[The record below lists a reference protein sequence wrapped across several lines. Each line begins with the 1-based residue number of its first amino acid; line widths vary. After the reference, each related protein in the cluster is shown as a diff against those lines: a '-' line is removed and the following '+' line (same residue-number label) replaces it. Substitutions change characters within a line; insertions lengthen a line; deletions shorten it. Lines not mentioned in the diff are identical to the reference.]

1 MNAIL
6 NRIGRRLTDL
16 LASQWFFYGIIA
28 FFMLQ
33 ALWIALSAAYPMA
46 FDEDFHLGIIR
57 LFAEGFSPF
66 AAAQPENADSF
77 GAIIRDPSYLYH
89 FLMSI
94 PYRFID
100 LFTNNQTVVVIFL
113 RLINVALF
121 TVGLLLFRKVLL
133 RAKMSPAFTHT
144 ALAIFV
150 LVPIVP
156 QLAAHINYDNL
167 LVPLLA
173 WMCLLV
179 ARIIEGLRTKHLDA
193 AAVGLLVLACMAG
206 SLIKYESLP
215 FMTATVLFV
224 GLMIVRAFG
233 RRTPRVIGR
242 DWLRLPR
249 KTAVGMV
256 VLFVVLLG
264 LTAQRYGVNLVQ
276 YQALKPSC
284 DVVLD
289 EQRCQAYGPW
299 ARNHWLEQHK
309 AEFNKSPLAYSWV
322 WLQSL
327 HYRSF
332 FAVSGPQNSYTN
344 YPPLPLP
351 AATAV
356 IIAVSGLTATL
367 LFWRRVFAGHML
379 LWFLCVMSALY
390 LAALWIEDYSQFL
403 ETGQPVAI
411 NGRYLIPILLPLGA
425 VFGRALS
432 LALQLKSA
440 VKPFVATAA
449 IVLFL
454 AGGGV
459 ITFILRS
466 DSSWYWPNHAVNVVN
481 DHARRV
487 LTPIVFEGNRYY

>member
-1 MNAIL
+1 ML

-16 LASQWFFYGIIA
+16 LASQWFFYSIIA
-28 FFMLQ
+28 FFILQ
-33 ALWIALSAAYPMA
+33 AVWIALSAAYPMA

-57 LFAEGFSPF
+57 LFADGLSPF
-66 AAAQPENADSF
+66 AAPQPESADSF

-89 FLMSI
+89 FLMSV

-100 LFTNNQTVVVIFL
+100 LFTNNQTAIVIFL

-133 RAKMSPAFTHT
+133 RAKMSPAFTHA

-167 LVPLLA
+167 LVPLLG

-193 AAVGLLVLACMAG
+193 GAVGLLVLACMAS
-206 SLIKYESLP
+206 SLIKYEFLP
-215 FMTATVLFV
+215 FVAAIVLFV
-224 GLMIVRAFG
+224 GFMIVRAFG

-249 KTAVGMV
+249 KTTIGMV
-256 VLFVVLLG
+256 VVFVVLLG
-264 LTAQRYGVNLVQ
+264 LMAQRYGVNLAQ
-276 YQALKPSC
+276 YQTLKPSC
-284 DVVLD
+284 DIVLD

-309 AEFNKSPLAYSWV
+309 AKFNKSPLAYSWV

-356 IIAVSGLTATL
+356 IIAVSGLTALL
-367 LFWRRVFAGHML
+367 LFWRHVFAGHTL
-379 LWFLCVMSALY
+379 LLFLCVMGALY
-390 LAALWIEDYSQFL
+390 LSALWVEDYSQFL

-440 VKPFVATAA
+440 VKPFLATAA

-466 DSSWYWPNHAVNVVN
+466 DSSWYWPNHTVNVVN
-481 DHARRV
+481 DNARRM
-487 LTPIVFEGNRYY
+487 LAPIIFEGNKYY